1 MTFRKE
7 NEGLEK
13 LVNRFRKNDEIMVIK
28 KIRRTFV
35 AIFLALLSLCL
46 NAQEKQKIV
55 DFMTVEDYIIGGV
68 TVTGVRFLDTNALIG
83 ISGLRVGQEVAVP
96 GDAVTTAVQ
105 KLWQQGLFSDVR
117 ISISK
122 VQSDTV
128 YLDINLQE
136 RPRISSVKFNGLKNS
151 ETTDLNKKINL
162 PIGSQVTAYLL
173 NTAQKIIKDHFIE
186 KGFLNTDVSFI
197 QKDDPDQPNN
207 VILTINVDKKD
218 KVKIADIT
226 FVGNEFF
233 ETSKLRRQL
242 KSTKKKNINF
252 FRASKFISEK
262 FTEDKEKLITFY
274 NDNGFKDFTII
285 SDSLYKVSENRVGL
299 KIRIDEGKQYFL
311 RNVDWVGN
319 SVYRKEDLKRVFNV
333 EKGAVYNQSLIAD
346 RLNGSAGA
354 QDAVSNL
361 YQDNGYL
368 FSRLTPV
375 EAKVDQ
381 DSIDL
386 EVRIYEGEQ
395 AYLNNV
401 IISGNT
407 RTNEHIA
414 RRELY
419 TLPGDLFSKTK
430 IVRSIRQLGVLGHFD
445 PEKINP
451 TPLPDITNGTVDLLY
466 KLEEKANDQFE
477 VSGGWGAGMLV
488 GTVGVRFNNFA
499 MRNFFNLKEWR
510 PYPSGDGQS
519 VSIRAQSNGRI
530 YSSFNLS
537 FVEPWL
543 GGKNPNS
550 FSVSLYRS
558 IMTNGKKKGED
569 GRESMI
575 IDGASVGL
583 GKRLAWPDDY
593 FSLYGELNYQRY
605 SMNNFTQYSFLFSNG
620 NANLL
625 SFTTKLTRFS
635 TGPNLIYPES
645 GSSFTLSLQATPPF
659 SLITGKNMSNVS
671 DQVKYRWIE
680 FHKWTFKADYYYP
693 LTKNDKLVIN
703 ARFGFGYLGFYN
715 SKIGPSPFENFS
727 VGGDG
732 MTGYSFYGREMIKL
746 RGYGSG
752 SSGVG
757 SLTPGDPNIT
767 SKYVPAGNVYS
778 KITLELRYPV
788 SLNPQATI
796 YALAFLESGRAWY
809 SLKEYNPFKMNRAAG
824 IGVRANLPMFGLLG
838 VDWGYGFDEVPVPGA
853 FSNAN
858 HGQFQFTIGQ
868 EF

>member
-1 MTFRKE
+1 
-7 NEGLEK
+7 
-13 LVNRFRKNDEIMVIK
+13 MVIK
-28 KIRRTFV
+28 KIRKS
-35 AIFLALLSLCL
+35 FLAVLLTLLSLTIS
-46 NAQEKQKIV
+46 AQEKQTIV
-55 DFMTVEDYIIGGV
+55 DYMSVENYIVGGV

-83 ISGLRVGQEVAVP
+83 ISGLRVGQEVSVP
-96 GDAVTTAVQ
+96 GDAITTAVQ

-117 ISISK
+117 ITISK
-122 VQSDTV
+122 VSNDTAFF
-128 YLDINLQE
+128 DIGLQE
-136 RPRISSVKFNGLKNS
+136 RPRISSVKFNGLKTS

-173 NTAQKIIKDHFIE
+173 NTAEKIIKDHFIE
-186 KGFLNTDVSFI
+186 KGFLNTTVTYV

-207 VILTINVDKKD
+207 VILAINVDKKQ
-218 KVKIADIT
+218 KVKIAEIT
-226 FVGNEFF
+226 FVGNEYFKA
-233 ETSKLRRQL
+233 SKLRAKL
-242 KSTKKKNINF
+242 KSTKVKNMNF
-252 FRASKFISEK
+252 FRASKYISEK
-262 FTEDKEKLITFY
+262 YTEDKIKLTTFY
-274 NDNGFKDFTII
+274 NDNGFKDFVIL
-285 SDSLYKVSENRVGL
+285 SDSLYKVSDKRIGL
-299 KIRIDEGKQYFL
+299 KIKIDEGKQYFL
-311 RNVDWVGN
+311 RNVDFVGN
-319 SVYRKEDLKRVFNV
+319 SVYKKEDLKRQFNI
-333 EKGAVYNQSLIAD
+333 EKGTVYNQSLIDD

-375 EAKVDQ
+375 EAKIDN

-386 EVRIYEGEQ
+386 EVRIYEGDQ

-401 IISGNT
+401 LITGNT

-430 IVRSIRQLGVLGHFD
+430 IIRSIRQLGVLGHFD

-477 VSGGWGAGMLV
+477 ISGGWGAGMLV
-488 GTVGVRFNNFA
+488 GTVGVRFNNVA
-499 MRNFFNLKEWR
+499 IRNFLKLKEWK

-519 VSIRAQSNGRI
+519 ISIRAQSNGRV
-530 YSSFNLS
+530 YSSYNIS

-543 GGKNPNS
+543 GGKKPNT
-550 FSVSLYRS
+550 FTVSLYRS
-558 IMTNGKKKGED
+558 IMTNGKKSGED
-569 GRESMI
+569 GYQSMI

-605 SMNNFTQYSFLFSNG
+605 SLNNYDQYHFLFTNG
-620 NANLL
+620 ESNLL

-645 GSSFTLSLQATPPF
+645 GSSFTLSLQATPPW
-659 SLITGKNMSNVS
+659 SLLSGQNMRNVS
-671 DQVKYRWIE
+671 DQEKYRWIE
-680 FHKWTFKADYYYP
+680 FHKWTFKADYYYAI
-693 LTKNDKLVIN
+693 TKNDKLVLN
-703 ARFGFGYLGFYN
+703 TRFAFGYLGYYN
-715 SKIGPSPFENFS
+715 KDIGPSPFENFS

-746 RGYGSG
+746 RGYANGNN
-752 SSGVG
+752 GVG
-757 SLTPGDPNIT
+757 SLTPILIDKAGY
-767 SKYVPAGNVYS
+767 SVPSGNVYS
-778 KITLELRYPV
+778 KITMELRYPI

-796 YALAFLESGRAWY
+796 YVLTFLEAGKAWY
-809 SLKEYNPFKMNRAAG
+809 QLKEYNPFKLNRSAG
-824 IGVRANLPMFGLLG
+824 VGVRANLPMFGLLG
-838 VDWGYGFDEVPVPGA
+838 VDWGYGFDAVDVANFP
-853 FSNAN
+853 NAN

>member
-1 MTFRKE
+1 
-7 NEGLEK
+7 
-13 LVNRFRKNDEIMVIK
+13 MVIK
-28 KIRRTFV
+28 KIKETFL
-35 AIFLALLSLCL
+35 AIFLALLSLSL

-55 DFMTVEDYIIGGV
+55 DYMTVEDYIIGGV

-83 ISGLRVGQEVAVP
+83 ISGLRVGQSVSIP
-96 GDAVTTAVQ
+96 GDAITTAVK

-117 ISISK
+117 ITIAK
-122 VQSDTV
+122 VSSDTAFI
-128 YLDINLQE
+128 DINLQE
-136 RPRISSVKFNGLKNS
+136 RPRISSVKFNGLKTS

-162 PIGSQVTAYLL
+162 PIGSQVTDFLL
-173 NTAQKIIKDHFIE
+173 NTAEKIIKDHFIE
-186 KGFLNTDVSFI
+186 KGFLNTQVTFV

-207 VILTINVDKKD
+207 VILSINVDKKE

-233 ETSKLRRQL
+233 KTSKLRSKL
-242 KSTKKKNINF
+242 KSTKIKNINF
-252 FRASKFISEK
+252 FRASKFITEK
-262 FTEDKEKLITFY
+262 FNEDKQKLTVFY

-285 SDSLYKVSENRVGL
+285 SDSLYIVSENRVGL
-299 KIRIDEGKQYFL
+299 MIKIDEGKQYFL

-319 SVYRKEDLKRVFNV
+319 SVYRKEDLKKVFNV
-333 EKGAVYNQSLIAD
+333 EKGTVYNQSLIDD

-361 YQDNGYL
+361 YQDHGYL

-375 EAKVDQ
+375 EAKIDQ

-401 IISGNT
+401 LITGNT
-407 RTNEHIA
+407 RTNEHVA

-419 TLPGDLFSKTK
+419 TLPGDLFSKTN
-430 IVRSIRQLGVLGHFD
+430 IIRSIRQLGVLGHFD

-477 VSGGWGAGMLV
+477 ISGGWGAGMLV

-499 MRNFFNLKEWR
+499 MRNFFNLKEWK

-519 VSIRAQSNGRI
+519 VSIRVQSNGRI
-530 YSSFNLS
+530 YSSYNLS

-543 GGKNPNS
+543 GGKNPNT
-550 FSVSLYRS
+550 FSISLYRS

-575 IDGASVGL
+575 IDGASIGL
-583 GKRLAWPDDY
+583 GKRLAWPDDW

-605 SMNNFTQYSFLFSNG
+605 SLTNENMYSFLFTNG
-620 NANLL
+620 NSNLL

-635 TGPNLIYPES
+635 TGPNLIYPET
-645 GSSFTLSLQATPPF
+645 GSSFTLSVQATPPY
-659 SLITGKNMSNVS
+659 SLISGRNMINVS
-671 DQVKYRWIE
+671 DPQIKYKFIE

-693 LTKNDKLVIN
+693 LTKNDKLVLN
-703 ARFGFGYLGFYN
+703 TRFAFGYLGFYN
-715 SKIGPSPFENFS
+715 KDIGPSPFENFS

-767 SKYVPAGNVYS
+767 SKFVPSGNVYS
-778 KITLELRYPV
+778 KITFELRYPV
-788 SLNPQATI
+788 SLNPSATI
-796 YALAFLESGRAWY
+796 YLLTFLEAGRAWY
-809 SLKEYNPFKMNRAAG
+809 QLKEYNPFKMNRAAG
-824 IGVRANLPMFGLLG
+824 VGVRANLPMFGLLG
-838 VDWGYGFDEVPVPGA
+838 VDWGYGFDPVPSPSN
-853 FSNAN
+853 FQNAN
-858 HGQFQFTIGQ
+858 HSQFQFTIGQ

>member
-1 MTFRKE
+1 
-7 NEGLEK
+7 
-13 LVNRFRKNDEIMVIK
+13 MVIE
-28 KIRRTFV
+28 KIRRSII
-35 AIFLALLSLCL
+35 AIFMALLGISL
-46 NAQEKQKIV
+46 NAQEKQSIV
-55 DFMTVEDYIIGGV
+55 DYMTVEEYIIGGV

-83 ISGLRVGQEVAVP
+83 ISGLKVGQEVAVP
-96 GDAVTTAVQ
+96 GDAITVAVQ

-117 ISISK
+117 ISIQR
-122 VQSDTV
+122 VVADTA
-128 YLDINLQE
+128 YLDIKLQE
-136 RPRISSVKFNGLKNS
+136 RPRISSVKLIGLKTT

-173 NTAQKIIKDHFIE
+173 NTAEKIIKDHFVE
-186 KGFLNTDVSFI
+186 KGYLNTTVTFV

-207 VILTINVDKKD
+207 VILNINVDKKE
-218 KVKIADIT
+218 KVKIANIT

-233 ETSKLRRQL
+233 KSSKLKRKL
-242 KSTKKKNINF
+242 KSTKVKNINF
-252 FRASKFISEK
+252 FRASKFINDK
-262 FTEDKEKLITFY
+262 FTEDKQKLTTFY
-274 NDNGFKDFTII
+274 NDNGFKDFTIL
-285 SDSLYKVSENRVGL
+285 SDSLYTVSSNRVGL

-311 RNVDWVGN
+311 RNVSWVGN
-319 SVYRKEDLKRVFNV
+319 SVYRKEDLAKQFNV
-333 EKGAVYNQSLIAD
+333 DKGTVYNQSLIDD
-346 RLNGSAGA
+346 RLNGSSGA

-375 EAKVDQ
+375 EAKIDN
-381 DSIDL
+381 DSVDL
-386 EVRIYEGEQ
+386 EVRIYEGDQ

-401 IISGNT
+401 LITGNT

-477 VSGGWGAGMLV
+477 ISGGWGAGMLV
-488 GTVGVRFNNFA
+488 GTIGVRFNNFA
-499 MRNFFNLKEWR
+499 MRNFFKPSEWR

-530 YSSFNLS
+530 YTSYNIS

-543 GGKNPNS
+543 GGKNPNT
-550 FSVSLYRS
+550 FSVSLYES
-558 IMTNGKKKGED
+558 VMTNGKKKGED
-569 GRESMI
+569 GYQSMI
-575 IDGASVGL
+575 IDGASIGL
-583 GKRLAWPDDY
+583 GKRLSWPDDY

-605 SMNNFTQYSFLFSNG
+605 NLNNYTVYTFLFDNG
-620 NANLL
+620 NSNLL
-625 SFTTKLTRFS
+625 SLTTKLTRFS

-645 GSSFTLSLQATPPF
+645 GSSFTLSLQATPPY
-659 SLITGKNMSNVS
+659 SLISGENMKNVS
-671 DQVKYRWIE
+671 DQTKYKWIE
-680 FHKWTFKADYYYP
+680 FHKWTFKADYYYA
-693 LTKNDKLVIN
+693 LSKNQKLVLN
-703 ARFGFGYLGFYN
+703 ARFNFGYLGFYN
-715 SKIGPSPFENFS
+715 KDIGPSPFENFS

-752 SSGVG
+752 NGGVG
-757 SLTPGDPNIT
+757 SLTPNDPIKGAP
-767 SKYVPAGNVYS
+767 SGNVYS

-796 YALAFLESGRAWY
+796 YVLTFLESGKAWY

-838 VDWGYGFDEVPVPGA
+838 VDWGYGFDPVPLPGLYP
-853 FSNAN
+853 NAN
-858 HGQFQFTIGQ
+858 HSQFQFTIGQ